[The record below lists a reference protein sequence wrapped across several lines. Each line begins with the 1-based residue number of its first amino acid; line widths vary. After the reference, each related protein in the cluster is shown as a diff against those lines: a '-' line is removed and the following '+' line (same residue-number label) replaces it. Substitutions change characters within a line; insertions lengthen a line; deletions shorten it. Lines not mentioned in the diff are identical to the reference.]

1 MFLAPPGQ
9 EQMLSSQLFSTV
21 HPTPLGLKERVGNT
35 AKGAGTGQQ
44 AQEQR
49 QDVNK
54 TGSNREETAVKM
66 SRGRKH
72 I

>member
-9 EQMLSSQLFSTV
+9 EQMLSSQLFYSV
-21 HPTPLGLKERVGNT
+21 CPKPLGLKERVGNA

-44 AQEQR
+44 TQEQR
-49 QDVNK
+49 QDVNN

-66 SRGRKH
+66 SRGRKY